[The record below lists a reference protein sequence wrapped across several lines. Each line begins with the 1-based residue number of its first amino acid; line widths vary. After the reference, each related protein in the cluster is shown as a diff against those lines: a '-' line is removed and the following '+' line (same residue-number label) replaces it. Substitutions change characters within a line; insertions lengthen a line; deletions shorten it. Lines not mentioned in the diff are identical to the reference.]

1 MTATCQQEWPCPITP
16 SHLDKVCCKKEAAN
30 RRKNLTRGPSADWRD
45 VKATTNTSEI
55 SRGRFWKSHQRKTK
69 SGIQSTED
77 LDIKDCIWIAL
88 VPMCVLVCTH
98 MRVCVCVCG
107 YTCLSVCACVFRI
120 FCCWYNSLLVST
132 RGTAVVEHDNISE
145 IRYEIAEAQQ
155 LTSSS
160 FRYRG
165 IQ

>member
-1 MTATCQQEWPCPITP
+1 
-16 SHLDKVCCKKEAAN
+16 
-30 RRKNLTRGPSADWRD
+30 
-45 VKATTNTSEI
+45 
-55 SRGRFWKSHQRKTK
+55 
-69 SGIQSTED
+69 
-77 LDIKDCIWIAL
+77 
-88 VPMCVLVCTH
+88 MCVSVHTH
-98 MRVCVCVCG
+98 ACVCVCVGG

-165 IQ
+165 IELCLIILQSVCLVYLTQYEYLKQPSLLEYSCVWLVCFVCTCMCVCVHAMVHVNQ